1 MSNPFTFGT
10 VVSGEDFANREKELN
25 ELGRR
30 LKSNVRIF
38 LVAPRRYGKTSLI
51 QNALDLLQKER
62 LLTAYLDLFW
72 ANSSKEFMELWVSN
86 VIRGSRSISRRAAR
100 FVKDFLPRLRP
111 KLSFD
116 PTGNPQLSLD
126 MGRHALA
133 EAVDEVFHLPE
144 KIAKAEK
151 KRFVV
156 VLDEFQEIL
165 RLNGEAL
172 ERQLRAAIQQHRNVS
187 YLFAGS
193 KTRILI
199 DMVSDPTRPFYQI
212 GTLMSLDKI
221 PEEEF
226 RSFIEAKFVQ
236 SKKKISPAALDRL
249 LQESENVPHYV
260 QLLCFNLWDH
270 FQGVSRLEEEHVEKA
285 LSITLRGQEPAFLTL
300 WEGLTLNQR
309 KTLQAVSLLEG
320 RLLTAKDTIYRFDLE
335 SASNVARSLKALCS
349 KGILRK
355 ETDGYVFEDVLFGK
369 WIQYAPRHNVER
381 SLSH

>member
-1 MSNPFTFGT
+1 MANPFSFGT
-10 VVSGEDFANREKELN
+10 VVSGEDFANREKEVD
-25 ELGRR
+25 ELVRR
-30 LKSNVRIF
+30 LKSRVRIF

-51 QNALDLLQKER
+51 KNALDLLQKEGM
-62 LLTAYLDLFW
+62 LTAYLDLYW

-86 VIRGSRSISRRAAR
+86 VIRGSRSVARRAAR
-100 FVKDFLPRLRP
+100 FVRDFLPRLRP

-116 PTGNPQLSLD
+116 QNGNPHLSLD
-126 MGRHALA
+126 IAHHALA
-133 EAVDEVFHLPE
+133 EAVDEVFYLPE
-144 KIAKAEK
+144 RIAKAEK

-172 ERQLRAAIQQHRNVS
+172 ERQLRAAIQQHPNVS

-193 KTRILI
+193 KTHILI
-199 DMVSDPTRPFYQI
+199 DMVSDQTRPFYQS

-226 RSFIEAKFVQ
+226 RSFIETKFVH
-236 SKKKISPAALDRL
+236 SGKKISPSALDRL

-270 FQGVSRLEEEHVEKA
+270 FQGVSRMEEEHVEEA

-300 WEGLTLNQR
+300 WEGLTLHQR
-309 KTLQAVSLLEG
+309 KTLQAVALLKG
-320 RLLTAKDTIYRFDLE
+320 RLLTAKDTIHGFELE

-349 KGILRK
+349 KNILRK
-355 ETDGYVFEDVLFGK
+355 EKEGYVFEDILFGR
-369 WIQYAPRHNVER
+369 WVEQLAR
-381 SLSH
+381 STP